1 LTRPDLQVK
10 FFSVIP
16 SSLIK
21 SSNGSLFFFFFS
33 FSYFNGFEKKLVI
46 CNLVIEK
53 VCERVKKPSLWF
65 RVGGHFGVNNICD
78 KNLQRRRM
86 WPVAESV
93 LLESLSLGKEY
104 ANKC

>member
-1 LTRPDLQVK
+1 VK

-21 SSNGSLFFFFFS
+21 SSNSSLFFFFFFFFFS

-53 VCERVKKPSLWF
+53 FCERVKKPGLWF
-65 RVGGHFGVNNICD
+65 WVGGHSGVNNIYD

-86 WPVAESV
+86 WLVAERV
-93 LLESLSLGKEY
+93 LLESLSLGKEC